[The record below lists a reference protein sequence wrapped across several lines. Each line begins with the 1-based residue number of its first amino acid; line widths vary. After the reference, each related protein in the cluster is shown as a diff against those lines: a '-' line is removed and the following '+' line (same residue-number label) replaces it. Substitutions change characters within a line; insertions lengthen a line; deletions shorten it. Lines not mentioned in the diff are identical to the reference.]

1 MDQFQWRNMVRDGV
15 EFYSI
20 VFGGGIAFMRDGAV
34 CEAERYMHATY
45 ELAGG
50 EKPKKRKTA
59 SWLVERGGGS
69 V

>member
-34 CEAERYMHATY
+34 CEAERYAWTY